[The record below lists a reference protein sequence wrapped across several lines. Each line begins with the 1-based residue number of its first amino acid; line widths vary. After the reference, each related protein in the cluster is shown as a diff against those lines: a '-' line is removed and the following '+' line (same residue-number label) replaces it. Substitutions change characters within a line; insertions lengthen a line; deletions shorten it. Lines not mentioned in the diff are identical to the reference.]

1 MLQLRKVAII
11 GVGHVGST
19 TAYTLISKNIVDEL
33 VLFDSKDTILKAELN
48 DLMDGQMEQAN
59 QVRLIG
65 PDIAELADTDVI
77 IFSAG
82 DISIFEGNPDRFAE
96 LNLTKTIVE
105 EWAPVIRDSGFK
117 GIILNI
123 TNPCDVIT
131 QYLQELTELPQER
144 VIGTGTSLDTG
155 RMKHAISKSMKVHPS
170 AIDGYVIGEH
180 GESQFVAWSSVRIG
194 GTPIS
199 EILTDDRL
207 DVLDNAARD
216 GGWVTFR
223 GKGYTSY
230 GIAIQAAR
238 IAEAILNDNHLV
250 VPVSHYHQAEGC
262 YVGSPAKVSRQGIS
276 ESFPLKLTTAE
287 QEKWR
292 HTIQTI
298 HSMHATI

>member
-1 MLQLRKVAII
+1 MRKVAII

-48 DLMDGQMEQAN
+48 DLMDGQMEQTN

-131 QYLQELTELPQER
+131 QYLQELTGFPQER

-155 RMKHAISKSMKVHPS
+155 RMKHAVSKSMKVHPS

-194 GTPIS
+194 GVPIS
-199 EILTDDRL
+199 ETLTADRL
-207 DVLDNAARD
+207 ESLDNAARD

-238 IAEAILNDNHLV
+238 IAEAILNDNQLV
-250 VPVSHYHQAEGC
+250 VPVSHYHQAENC
-262 YVGSPAKVSRQGIS
+262 YAGSPAKISRQGIS
-276 ESFPLKLTTAE
+276 ESLPLKLSDAE

-292 HTIQTI
+292 QTIQTI

>member
-1 MLQLRKVAII
+1 MRKVAII

-238 IAEAILNDNHLV
+238 IAER
-250 VPVSHYHQAEGC
+250 Q
-262 YVGSPAKVSRQGIS
+262 SPCRTSQ
-276 ESFPLKLTTAE
+276 PL
-287 QEKWR
+287 
-292 HTIQTI
+292 
-298 HSMHATI
+298 SSS

>member
-1 MLQLRKVAII
+1 MRKVAII

-19 TAYTLISKNIVDEL
+19 TAYTLISRNIVDEL
-33 VLFDSKDTILKAELN
+33 VLFDSRENILKAELN
-48 DLMDGQMEQAN
+48 DLMDGQMEQNN
-59 QVRLIG
+59 QVRLIE
-65 PDIAELADTDVI
+65 PDMAELADTDVI

-105 EWAPVIRDSGFK
+105 EWAPIIKDSGFK
-117 GIILNI
+117 GILLNI

-131 QYLQELTELPQER
+131 QYLQELTGFPRER
-144 VIGTGTSLDTG
+144 VFGTGTSLDTG
-155 RMKHAISKSMKVHPS
+155 RMKHAVSKSMKVHPS

-194 GTPIS
+194 GVPITDT
-199 EILTDDRL
+199 LTAEKLKALDD
-207 DVLDNAARD
+207 AARD

-230 GIAIQAAR
+230 GIAIQAVR
-238 IAEAILNDNHLV
+238 IVEAILNDNHLV
-250 VPVSHYHQAEGC
+250 VPVSHFRPAENC
-262 YVGSPAKVSRQGIS
+262 YVGSPAKVSQQGIS
-276 ESFPLKLTTAE
+276 ESFPLNLSEAE
-287 QEKWR
+287 QEKWQ

-298 HSMHATI
+298 HSMHETI

>member
-1 MLQLRKVAII
+1 MRKVAII

-33 VLFDSKDTILKAELN
+33 VLFDSKENILKAELN
-48 DLMDGQMEQAN
+48 DLMDGQMEQDH
-59 QVRLIG
+59 QVRLIE
-65 PDIAELADTDVI
+65 PNLTELADTDII

-96 LNLTKTIVE
+96 LNLTKTIVK
-105 EWAPVIRDSGFK
+105 EWAPKIKESGFK

-131 QYLQELTELPQER
+131 QYLQELTGFPRER
-144 VIGTGTSLDTG
+144 VFGTGTSLDTG
-155 RMKHAISKSMKVHPS
+155 RMKHAVSQKMLVNPS
-170 AIDGYVIGEH
+170 AIDGYVVGEH

-194 GTPIS
+194 GVPITDT
-199 EILTDDRL
+199 LTVEKL
-207 DVLDNAARD
+207 DALDMAARD

-238 IAEAILNDNHLV
+238 IVEAILNNNYLV
-250 VPVSHYHQAEGC
+250 VPVSHFHSAEDC
-262 YVGSPAKVSRQGIS
+262 YVGSPAKVSQQGIS
-276 ESFPLKLTTAE
+276 ESFPLNLSNDE
-287 QEKWR
+287 QKKWQ

>member
-1 MLQLRKVAII
+1 MRKVAII

-33 VLFDSKDTILKAELN
+33 VLFDSKENILKAELN
-48 DLMDGQMEQAN
+48 DLMDGQMEQDH
-59 QVRLIG
+59 QVRLIE
-65 PDIAELADTDVI
+65 PNLTELADTDVI

-96 LNLTKTIVE
+96 LNLTKTIVK
-105 EWAPVIRDSGFK
+105 EWAPKIKESGFK

-131 QYLQELTELPQER
+131 QYLQELTGFPRER
-144 VIGTGTSLDTG
+144 VFGTGTSLDTG
-155 RMKHAISKSMKVHPS
+155 RMKHAVSQKMLVNPS
-170 AIDGYVIGEH
+170 AIDGYVVGEH

-194 GTPIS
+194 GVPITDT
-199 EILTDDRL
+199 LTVEKL
-207 DVLDNAARD
+207 DALDMDARD

-238 IAEAILNDNHLV
+238 IVEAILNNNYLV
-250 VPVSHYHQAEGC
+250 VPVSHFHSAEDC
-262 YVGSPAKVSRQGIS
+262 YVGSPAKVSQQGIS
-276 ESFPLKLTTAE
+276 ESFPLNLSNDE
-287 QEKWR
+287 QVKWQ

>member
-1 MLQLRKVAII
+1 MRKVAII

-33 VLFDSKDTILKAELN
+33 VLFDSKENILKAELN
-48 DLMDGQMEQAN
+48 DLMDGQMEQDH
-59 QVRLIG
+59 QVRLIA
-65 PDIAELADTDVI
+65 PNLAELADTDVI

-96 LNLTKTIVE
+96 LNLTKTIVK
-105 EWAPVIRDSGFK
+105 EWAPKIKESGFK

-131 QYLQELTELPQER
+131 QYLQELTGFPRER
-144 VIGTGTSLDTG
+144 VFGTGTSLDTG
-155 RMKHAISKSMKVHPS
+155 RMKHAVSQKMLVNPS
-170 AIDGYVIGEH
+170 SIDGYVVGEH

-194 GTPIS
+194 GVPITDT
-199 EILTDDRL
+199 LTVEKL
-207 DVLDNAARD
+207 DALDMAARD

-238 IAEAILNDNHLV
+238 IVEAILNNNYLV
-250 VPVSHYHQAEGC
+250 VPVSHFHSAEDC
-262 YVGSPAKVSRQGIS
+262 YVGSPAKVSQQGIS
-276 ESFPLKLTTAE
+276 ESFPLNLSNDE
-287 QEKWR
+287 QVKWQ

-298 HSMHATI
+298 HSMHSTI

>member
-1 MLQLRKVAII
+1 MRKVAII

-33 VLFDSKDTILKAELN
+33 VLFDSKENILKAELN
-48 DLMDGQMEQAN
+48 DLMDGQMEQDH
-59 QVRLIG
+59 QVRLIE
-65 PDIAELADTDVI
+65 PNLTELADTDVI

-96 LNLTKTIVE
+96 LNLTKTIVK
-105 EWAPVIRDSGFK
+105 EWAPKIKESGFK

-131 QYLQELTELPQER
+131 QYLQELTGFPRER
-144 VIGTGTSLDTG
+144 VFGTGTSLDTG
-155 RMKHAISKSMKVHPS
+155 RMKHAVSQKMLVNPS
-170 AIDGYVIGEH
+170 AIDGYVVGEH

-194 GTPIS
+194 GVPITDT
-199 EILTDDRL
+199 LTVEKL
-207 DVLDNAARD
+207 DALDMAARD

-238 IAEAILNDNHLV
+238 IVEAILNNNYLV
-250 VPVSHYHQAEGC
+250 VPVSHFHSAEDC
-262 YVGSPAKVSRQGIS
+262 YVGSPAKVSQQGIS
-276 ESFPLKLTTAE
+276 ESFPLNLSNDE
-287 QEKWR
+287 QVKWQ

>member
-1 MLQLRKVAII
+1 MRKVAII

-48 DLMDGQMEQAN
+48 DLMDGQMEQTN

-65 PDIAELADTDVI
+65 PDIAELGDTDVI

-131 QYLQELTELPQER
+131 QYLQELTGFPQER

-155 RMKHAISKSMKVHPS
+155 RMKHAVSKSMKVHPS

-194 GTPIS
+194 GVPIS
-199 EILTDDRL
+199 ETLTADRL
-207 DVLDNAARD
+207 ESLDNAARD

-238 IAEAILNDNHLV
+238 IAEAILNDNQLV
-250 VPVSHYHQAEGC
+250 VPVSHYHQAENC
-262 YVGSPAKVSRQGIS
+262 YAGSPAKVSRQGVS
-276 ESFPLKLTTAE
+276 ESLPLKLSDVE

-292 HTIQTI
+292 QTIQTI

>member
-1 MLQLRKVAII
+1 MRKVAII

-33 VLFDSKDTILKAELN
+33 VLFDSKENILKAELN
-48 DLMDGQMEQAN
+48 DLMDGQMEQDH
-59 QVRLIG
+59 QVRLIE
-65 PDIAELADTDVI
+65 PNLTELADTDVI

-96 LNLTKTIVE
+96 LNLTKTIVK
-105 EWAPVIRDSGFK
+105 EWAPKIKESGFK

-131 QYLQELTELPQER
+131 QYLQELTGFPRER
-144 VIGTGTSLDTG
+144 VFGTGTSLDTG
-155 RMKHAISKSMKVHPS
+155 RMKHAVSQKMLVNPS
-170 AIDGYVIGEH
+170 AIDGYVVGEH

-194 GTPIS
+194 GVPITDT
-199 EILTDDRL
+199 LTVEKL
-207 DVLDNAARD
+207 DALDMAARD

-238 IAEAILNDNHLV
+238 IVEAILNNNYLV
-250 VPVSHYHQAEGC
+250 VPVSHFHSAEDC
-262 YVGSPAKVSRQGIS
+262 YVGSPAKVSQQGIS
-276 ESFPLKLTTAE
+276 ESFPLNLSNDE
-287 QEKWR
+287 QKKWQ

>member
-1 MLQLRKVAII
+1 MRKVAII

-33 VLFDSKDTILKAELN
+33 VLFDSKENILTAELN
-48 DLMDGQMEQAN
+48 DLMDGQMEQDH
-59 QVRLIG
+59 QVRLIE
-65 PDIAELADTDVI
+65 PNLAELAETDVI

-96 LNLTKTIVE
+96 LNLTKTIVK
-105 EWAPVIRDSGFK
+105 EWAPKIKESGFK

-131 QYLQELTELPQER
+131 QYLQELTGFPRER
-144 VIGTGTSLDTG
+144 VFGTGTSLDTG
-155 RMKHAISKSMKVHPS
+155 RMKHAVSQKMLVNPS
-170 AIDGYVIGEH
+170 AIDGYVVGEH

-194 GTPIS
+194 GVPITDT
-199 EILTDDRL
+199 LTVEKL
-207 DVLDNAARD
+207 DALDMAARD

-238 IAEAILNDNHLV
+238 IVEAILNNNYLV
-250 VPVSHYHQAEGC
+250 VPVSHFHSAEDC

-276 ESFPLKLTTAE
+276 ESFRLNLSNDE
-287 QEKWR
+287 QKKWQ

>member
-1 MLQLRKVAII
+1 MRKVAII

-33 VLFDSKDTILKAELN
+33 VLFDSKDNILKAELN
-48 DLMDGQMEQAN
+48 DLMDGQMEQNN

-65 PDIAELADTDVI
+65 PDIAELVDTDVI
-77 IFSAG
+77 IFAAG

-96 LNLTKTIVE
+96 LNLTKSIVA
-105 EWAPVIRDSGFK
+105 EWAPLIKKSGFK

-131 QYLQELTELPQER
+131 QYLQELTGFPRER
-144 VIGTGTSLDTG
+144 VFGTGTSLDTG
-155 RMKHAISKSMKVHPS
+155 RMKHAVSKSLKVHPS

-194 GTPIS
+194 GIPITES
-199 EILTDDRL
+199 LNTEKLN
-207 DVLDNAARD
+207 VLDNAARD

-230 GIAIQAAR
+230 GIAIQTVR
-238 IAEAILNDNHLV
+238 IVEAILNDNYLV
-250 VPVSHYHQAEGC
+250 VPVSHYHPVEAC
-262 YVGSPAKVSRQGIS
+262 YVGSPAKVSREGIS
-276 ESFPLKLTTAE
+276 ESFPLTLTDTE
-287 QEKWR
+287 QKKWQ

-298 HSMHATI
+298 HSMYETI

>member
-1 MLQLRKVAII
+1 MRKVAII

-19 TAYTLISKNIVDEL
+19 VAYTLISKHIVDEL
-33 VLFDSKDTILKAELN
+33 VLFDSQENLLKAEMN
-48 DLMDGQMEQAN
+48 DLMDGQMEQN
-59 QVRLIG
+59 HQVCLIE
-65 PDIAELADTDVI
+65 PTIEELADTDVI

-96 LNLTKTIVE
+96 LNVTKKIVE
-105 EWAPVIRDSGFK
+105 EWAPKIKNSGFT
-117 GIILNI
+117 GILVNI

-131 QYLQELTELPQER
+131 QYLQELTGFPRER

-155 RMKHAISKSMKVHPS
+155 RMKHAVSKSLRVHPT

-194 GTPIS
+194 GVPIADT
-199 EILTDDRL
+199 ETVEELEQL
-207 DVLDNAARD
+207 DKMARD

-238 IAEAILNDNHLV
+238 IVEAILNDNHLV
-250 VPVSHYHQAEGC
+250 VPVSHYHPAEDC
-262 YVGSPAKVSRQGIS
+262 YVGSPAKVSKQGIGEHFSMKLSSS
-276 ESFPLKLTTAE
+276 ENV
-287 QEKWR
+287 KWQQ
-292 HTIQTI
+292 TIQTI
-298 HSMHATI
+298 HSMYASI

>member
-1 MLQLRKVAII
+1 LRKIAII

-33 VLFDSKDTILKAELN
+33 VLFDSKENILKAELN
-48 DLMDGQMEQAN
+48 DLMDGQMEQTH
-59 QVRLIG
+59 QVRLIE
-65 PDIAELADTDVI
+65 PNLTELKDTDVI
-77 IFSAG
+77 IFAAG

-105 EWAPVIRDSGFK
+105 EWAPKITKSGFK

-131 QYLQELTELPQER
+131 QYLQELTGFPRER
-144 VIGTGTSLDTG
+144 VFGTGTSLDTG
-155 RMKHAISKSMKVHPS
+155 RMKHAVSRSLNVHPS

-194 GTPIS
+194 GVPITDT
-199 EILTDDRL
+199 LTKEQLTAL
-207 DVLDNAARD
+207 DEAARD

-238 IAEAILNDNHLV
+238 IAEAILNNNHLV
-250 VPVSHYHQAEGC
+250 VPVSHYHLSESC
-262 YVGSPAKVSRQGIS
+262 YVGSPAKVSQQGIT
-276 ESFPLKLTTAE
+276 EQFPLSLSDVE
-287 QEKWR
+287 QEKWQ

>member
-1 MLQLRKVAII
+1 MLEVRKVAII

-33 VLFDSKDTILKAELN
+33 VLFDSKKNILKAELN
-48 DLMDGQMEQAN
+48 DLMDGQMEQN
-59 QVRLIG
+59 HQVKLIG
-65 PDIAELADTDVI
+65 PDLSELKDTDVI

-105 EWAPVIRDSGFK
+105 EWAPKIKDSGFE
-117 GIILNI
+117 GFILNI

-131 QYLQELTELPQER
+131 QYLQELTGLPRER
-144 VIGTGTSLDTG
+144 VLGTGTSLDTG
-155 RMKHAISKSMKVHPS
+155 RMKHAVSQNLNVHPS
-170 AIDGYVIGEH
+170 AIDGYVVGEH

-194 GTPIS
+194 GIPITDS
-199 EILTDDRL
+199 LTEEQLAAL
-207 DVLDNAARD
+207 DETARD

-238 IAEAILNDNHLV
+238 IVEAILNNNHLV
-250 VPVSHYHQAEGC
+250 VPVSHYHPSEDC
-262 YVGSPAKVSRQGIS
+262 YVGSPAKVSQDGIN
-276 ESFPLKLTTAE
+276 ESFILKLSDAE

-292 HTIQTI
+292 YTIQTI